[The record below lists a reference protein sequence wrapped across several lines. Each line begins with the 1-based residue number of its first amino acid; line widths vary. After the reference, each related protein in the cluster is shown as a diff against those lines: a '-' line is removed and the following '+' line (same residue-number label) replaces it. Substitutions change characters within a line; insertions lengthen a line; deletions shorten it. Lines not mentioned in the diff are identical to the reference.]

1 MNRDA
6 FYESDQYRELLELTD
21 SLGRWYM
28 INKVT
33 WYVVYV
39 HDIDD
44 PEINLFDIWP
54 DEIIVFDETHA
65 IPAKVMKVIRKIQE
79 KLKETVKFME
89 EG

>member
-65 IPAKVMKVIRKIQE
+65 IPAEVMKVIRKIQE